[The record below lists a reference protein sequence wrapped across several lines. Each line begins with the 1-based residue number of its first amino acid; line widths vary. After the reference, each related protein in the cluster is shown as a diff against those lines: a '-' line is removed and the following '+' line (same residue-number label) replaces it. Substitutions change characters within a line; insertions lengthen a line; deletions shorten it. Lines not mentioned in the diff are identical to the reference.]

1 MAYLNMNNNNN
12 EKLISIDEIIILAKK
27 MGVDFGNGDSR
38 HRLRYYT
45 KIGLLPHAQR
55 KCFNNHSPQGA
66 YPESVIDLLIDID
79 KKIKAGKSIQTIKR
93 EIEEEREKREKTKER
108 LFEGSF
114 ALSLPRDIYNTPQA
128 EISESREEFVFK
140 EEPAS
145 FPPSLT
151 ERGKAERRS
160 RRDLYLFASRGESSV
175 FKEKPEPFFKH
186 PKLKF
191 LFKALLIFL
200 IFGSVVF
207 FVKAKP
213 DIKNLIAYFPA
224 ALNKGDEL
232 RSSSSRANA
241 WIFEKLSQ
249 APSSSPFEEKTP
261 VTAIVEPYYEPYL
274 TINAETA
281 INGPLKV
288 KEQITAPLLSL
299 TKGEFEGRLTATD
312 LTAHRNYI
320 FPDQSGTVCLTT
332 GNCIELGGELTG
344 VGGVP
349 NRLARFISAGQVGKA
364 SISDFYNSGVAVTID
379 ANGRV
384 GIGTGTPKAKLEVAG
399 DLITTGRVGI
409 GIEGPAYPLHVQG
422 RIQATGDICT
432 NLAGGRCLSTLPVG
446 GGGGWVTA
454 AAAAGIGG
462 SGSTNYLPIWTSSS
476 ALGNSIL
483 YQDGG
488 NIGIGTTTPAS
499 ALQVYGRIMMNEFQ
513 LGASTTSGYVLT
525 ADGFGIGTWQS
536 LPTSTLPSATENY
549 TLRGN
554 GTNWLADSFL
564 YNTGSAIG
572 IGTTSAAAVLTVSGD
587 GYFSGP
593 LTLATSTVPQLV
605 LNYDAGNYLRFSI
618 NSTSTEI
625 LASKTM
631 MLNSLTGEI
640 GLGNDVTLLNAT
652 SAAVWGETFVSAAN
666 DATVRKS
673 GELILRSSVPVF
685 KFPVP
690 AQTTSTVGVAVTRLI
705 STSTLNVSLPSSLAG
720 ATRQFAFLLNFADDI
735 STSAS
740 STWVIDLTAGSDAE
754 FYFAGQQLSPAELE
768 EGVSGMSGLFSPP
781 EVNWQ
786 LKVSVP
792 SGNTIRVFNIFLL
805 VFDRVN

>member
-1 MAYLNMNNNNN
+1 MSQNN

-55 KCFNNHSPQGA
+55 KCFNNHSPEGA
-66 YPESVIDLLIDID
+66 YPESVIDLLVDID

-108 LFEGSF
+108 LFDSF
-114 ALSLPRDIYNTPQA
+114 FAPSLPQDIYNAPA
-128 EISESREEFVFK
+128 PEISETREEFVFK
-140 EEPAS
+140 EKPAS
-145 FPPSLT
+145 FPLSL
-151 ERGKAERRS
+151 
-160 RRDLYLFASRGESSV
+160 SRGESSV
-175 FKEKPEPFFKH
+175 FEEKPKPFFKH
-186 PKLKF
+186 PKLNF
-191 LFKALLIFL
+191 IFKALLILL
-200 IFGSVVF
+200 IFGSTVF

-213 DIKNLIAYFPA
+213 DIENLIAYFPA
-224 ALNKGDEL
+224 ALKKGDEL
-232 RSSSSRANA
+232 RSSLSGANA
-241 WIFEKLSQ
+241 WIFKELSQ
-249 APSSSPFEEKTP
+249 APSSLPFQEKTP
-261 VTAIVEPYYEPYL
+261 AAAIVEPYYEPYL

-281 INGPLKV
+281 VNGPLKV

-299 TKGEFEGRLTATD
+299 TKGEFEGRLAVAD
-312 LTAHRNYI
+312 LTANRNYL
-320 FPDQSGTVCLTT
+320 FPDQSGTICLTT
-332 GNCIELGGELTG
+332 GNCIGSAGGLAG
-344 VGGVP
+344 AGGVA
-349 NRLARFISAGQVGKA
+349 NRVARFISAGQIGNA
-364 SISDFYNSGVAVTID
+364 SISDFYNLGAAVTID

-384 GIGTGTPKAKLEVAG
+384 GIGTGAPKAKLEVAG

-409 GIEGPAYPLHVQG
+409 GIEDLAYPLHVQG

-454 AAAAGIGG
+454 AAAAVAGIGG

-536 LPTSTLPSATENY
+536 LSTSTLPSATDNY

-554 GTNWLADSFL
+554 GTNWLANSFL

-572 IGTTSAAAVLTVSGD
+572 IGTTSPSAVLTVSGD

-652 SAAVWGETFVSAAN
+652 SSAVWGETFISAAN

-705 STSTLNVSLPSSLAG
+705 STSTLNASLPSSLTG
-720 ATRQFAFLLNFADDI
+720 TTRQFAFLLNFADDI
-735 STSAS
+735 PTSAS
-740 STWVIDLTAGSDAE
+740 STWVIDLTAGSDTE